1 MHAAWTSSPRRRTDQ
16 RARESVPRV
25 ASTSQTD
32 SHPGV
37 LPLRDMNPTRRK
49 PVVTWALIAVSALV
63 FAYEL
68 SLSSEAAT
76 VFLARYGVV
85 PAVLTGGGLGVLRSD
100 GGSLGALITPITSL
114 FLHGGGL
121 HLLGNMWFLHV
132 FGDNVEDELGRPQ
145 FLLFYLGAGLGAALF
160 QVAVDPS
167 SLVPMVGAS
176 GAISGVLAG
185 YVVLHPRA
193 PVLTLVPIPLA
204 LFVEVPAFIFIFVWF
219 ALQLVYGLLSAGGIG
234 QGGVAWWAHVGG
246 FLVGLLAITLHRK
259 AVAARRA

>member
-1 MHAAWTSSPRRRTDQ
+1 
-16 RARESVPRV
+16 
-25 ASTSQTD
+25 
-32 SHPGV
+32 
-37 LPLRDMNPTRRK
+37 MNPTRRK
-49 PVVTWALIAVSALV
+49 PVVTWALIAISAAV
-63 FAYEL
+63 FVYEL

-76 VFLARYGVV
+76 VLLARYGVV
-85 PAVLTGGGLGVLRSD
+85 PGVLTGGALGTLRSD
-100 GGSLGALITPITSL
+100 GGALGALVTPLTSM

-160 QVAVDPS
+160 QVAVDPH

-176 GAISGVLAG
+176 GAISGVLAA

-219 ALQLVYGLLSAGGIG
+219 GLQLVYGLLSSADIAH
-234 QGGVAWWAHVGG
+234 GGVAWWAHVGG
-246 FLVGLLAITLHRK
+246 FVVGWI
-259 AVAARRA
+259 AVQLQRRHTAER

>member
-1 MHAAWTSSPRRRTDQ
+1 
-16 RARESVPRV
+16 
-25 ASTSQTD
+25 
-32 SHPGV
+32 
-37 LPLRDMNPTRRK
+37 MNPTRRK
-49 PVVTWALIAVSALV
+49 PVVTWALIAISAAV

-68 SLSSEAAT
+68 SLSSDAAT

-85 PAVLTGGGLGVLRSD
+85 PGVLTGADLGTPRSSGGA
-100 GGSLGALITPITSL
+100 LGALVTPLTSL

-145 FLLFYLGAGLGAALF
+145 FLLFYLGAGLGAAAF
-160 QVAVDPS
+160 QVAVDPQ

-176 GAISGVLAG
+176 GAISGVLAA

-219 ALQLVYGLLSAGGIG
+219 ALQLVYGLLSTADLA

-246 FLVGLLAITLHRK
+246 FVVGWV
-259 AVAARRA
+259 AVQLQRRRTAQR